1 MRRPDPMF
9 PRPAFQPRQGR
20 SLDGDERRSHELPLG
35 WFRVWPLTILLPA
48 VLLANGCATNAIDLA
63 PPEPDRPFV
72 PQTKENGA
80 IDAGKPALNPGLAP
94 KRQDFTLPANAETAG
109 LPAPPELEA
118 HKIYSLAELIDIA
131 QRNNPT
137 TRIAWNHA
145 REAAL
150 AVGLVE
156 STYLPR
162 LTISAIGGTQQSNN
176 NLTTGVLGLES
187 TATNK
192 ANGQGIIGAAGLQW
206 LLFDF
211 GRRAALVEA
220 AQQLSAITNV
230 NFTAAHQLLIH
241 KVSLAYYAYSAARAR
256 TNNAV
261 GSLENAKKVQAAAE
275 ARLKQEVGTI
285 VDAAQAKQATLQANL
300 QLVRARGAEQDNYQT
315 LLGAMGI
322 SPLTKIRVTSAE
334 GRTLSASMV
343 PTTQSILEAAL
354 AKRPDILAAFAAQK
368 ASEANIRAAEADFLP
383 KVFASGTVA
392 EGSGGLGVT
401 SIPAIG
407 ADALPTLN
415 LNNNR
420 FSGII
425 LGGVTV
431 PLYDGGTRA
440 ALLLQARE
448 RREGADAILSRT
460 KQEAAREIVSAQN
473 GLKTSLAAY
482 QASVALV
489 QAAETTFDAA
499 LAAYR
504 NGVGSVTAASLA
516 ETNLLQARI
525 AKTDAYSAALAA
537 AVTLAL
543 ASSSLGSV
551 PY

>member
-1 MRRPDPMF
+1 MRHPDPLR
-9 PRPAFQPRQGR
+9 PRYPLLPRRGY
-20 SLDGDERRSHELPLG
+20 GLPFDLSCL
-35 WFRVWPLTILLPA
+35 RPRAVLLPA
-48 VLLANGCATNAIDLA
+48 ILLVNGCATNAIDLA
-63 PPEPDRPFV
+63 PPAPDRPFV

-80 IDAGKPALNPGLAP
+80 IDAGKPALKPASTEG
-94 KRQDFTLPANAETAG
+94 RQDFTLPANAETGG

-118 HKIYSLAELIDIA
+118 HKVYSLAELIDIA

-176 NLTTGVLGLES
+176 TLTTGVLGLEA

-192 ANGQGIIGAAGLQW
+192 ANAEGIIGAAGMQW

-220 AQQLSAITNV
+220 TEQLSTAANV
-230 NFTAAHQLLIH
+230 SFTAAHQLLIH
-241 KVSLAYYAYSAARAR
+241 KVCLAYYAYSAARTR
-256 TNNAV
+256 TDNAA
-261 GSLENAKKVQAAAE
+261 GSLENAKRVQQAAE

-300 QLVRARGAEQDNYQT
+300 QWVRARGAEQDSYQT

-322 SPLTKIRVTSAE
+322 SPLTKIRVASAE

-354 AKRPDILAAFAAQK
+354 ARRPDILAAFAAQK

-448 RREGADAILSRT
+448 RRESAEAILSRT
-460 KQEAAREIVSAQN
+460 KQEAAREIVAAQN

-482 QASVALV
+482 QASIALV

-504 NGVGSVTAASLA
+504 NGVGAITAASLA

-525 AKTDAYSAALAA
+525 AKTDAYSAALTA

-543 ASSSLGSV
+543 ASGSLGSV